1 MISSEHLSKRIDQYL
16 NKSGTN
22 DQFKI
27 SLPDKVRAI
36 NSAQIILVKR
46 KVGVNNVYKMGFES
60 FRKRFDD
67 LDFLIKKEIPLD
79 ITESNNNLVAST
91 AVLPDYMFYIN
102 SFCTADRGD
111 CKSRKIWNVLVP
123 NNDLQNFIK
132 DSNYKPSFDWQEQ
145 LITMSTDNLVIYK
158 DPTCTLNKLYLDYLR
173 QPKQVDIVGY
183 KKRLSNS
190 QVVDSTT
197 IDSEFPPHLED
208 ELLDIIVEQLAMT
221 ITDNT
226 QVQYSQS
233 RQQRNE

>member
-102 SFCTADRGD
+102 SFCTADRGN